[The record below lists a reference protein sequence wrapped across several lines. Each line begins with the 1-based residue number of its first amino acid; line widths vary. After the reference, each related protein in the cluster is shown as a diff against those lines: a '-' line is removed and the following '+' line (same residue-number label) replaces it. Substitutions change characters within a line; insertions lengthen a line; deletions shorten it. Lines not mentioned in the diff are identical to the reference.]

1 MKELTKLK
9 INEIKKEINF
19 DEKLDKEYLENDTFL
34 LEKKVI
40 NNNEILIASDNTIFI
55 QFKRPVLIEK
65 NSIKKQILDLISTLK
80 NNEIQEI
87 SIPNNILKNSM
98 IGNTE
103 NILYKTEDIIN
114 ILKENLEYIESTYN
128 NYKEIVLNIQE
139 WFDTIAKIWKYI
151 VEERKIHFATTND
164 QFMEYVNNLYNDITN
179 NQSFL
184 NNDSIYSKYS
194 FIESRNRKMSKLF
207 NTIK

>member
-1 MKELTKLK
+1 MEELTKLK

-19 DEKLDKEYLENDTFL
+19 DEKLDKEYLENDIFSL
-34 LEKKVI
+34 KKEVI

-87 SIPNNILKNSM
+87 SMPNNILKNSM

-151 VEERKIHFATTND
+151 VEERKIHFAITND
-164 QFMEYVNNLYNDITN
+164 QFIKYVDNLYNDITN

-194 FIESRNRKMSKLF
+194 FIESRSRKISKLF